1 MCIGAAATLRWAPS
15 ASPHNSTLCWA
26 ICWWQRT
33 HVQTRTLAIA
43 QPQTAVNDGGNGTG
57 HQNAVLEINSPEAD
71 EQSATEDAK
80 FNWNKAWYP
89 IAATADLETDAP
101 TGMTIIGRP
110 LAVWWDRA
118 AGKWQVYA
126 DQCPHRLAPLSE
138 GSISEEG
145 HLRCSYHGWTFKG
158 DSGECTHIP
167 QAPDG
172 KEVTKTCLIPTQ

>member
-1 MCIGAAATLRWAPS
+1 M
-15 ASPHNSTLCWA
+15 CWA